1 MIRLPPRSTRTY
13 TLFPYRRSSYLSVVF
28 DPAVASPGAI
38 VSAVEALGYHAH
50 EREALATTDGE
61 DRERAARRAEIRD
74 LPRRVVFGAVLTL
87 PLAGAVLALALFGAV
102 MLPDV
107 LIVRGVPLVCIAP
120 GIADT
125 R

>member
-38 VSAVEALGYHAH
+38 VAAVEAIGYHAH

-61 DRERAARRAEIRD
+61 DRERAARSAEIRD
-74 LPRRVVFGAVLTL
+74 LTRRVVFGAVLTL
-87 PLAGAVLALALFGAV
+87 PIAVAV
-102 MLPDV
+102 MAMRSEERRV
-107 LIVRGVPLVCIAP
+107 GKGCVSTCRSRGSPCH
-120 GIADT
+120 
-125 R
+125 